1 MPLVDSI
8 QTPVQ
13 GQPISSNLYGIPVRN
28 AIANLDVRTT
38 ALEANTQKLV
48 KRARRTTN
56 SSTFTSAETPTL
68 RLDDIPVI
76 AGGAYRIM
84 TSQLAV
90 GASASNTNACL
101 IRLRYVFSGAT
112 GTPATTSSSQLAAI
126 RIWQDDAGQINTGA
140 ISAFYFAGS
149 SGYLSLLISGTRT
162 GGGTST
168 MTFYGSGGDAYDLT
182 VEFAGADPGDTGV
195 IL

>member
-1 MPLVDSI
+1 MPLVDTI

-56 SSTFTSAETPTL
+56 SGTFTSAETATL

-90 GASASNTNACL
+90 GSSVAGDSPL
-101 IRLRYVFSGAT
+101 IRIRYAFSGAT
-112 GTPATTSSSQLAAI
+112 GTPATTSSTQLGAI
-126 RIWQDDAGQINTGA
+126 RIYQDSTGQINTGA
-140 ISAFYFAGS
+140 ISCFYFAGS
-149 SGYLSLLISGTRT
+149 SGYISLLLSAQRNT
-162 GGGTST
+162 GGTGTL
-168 MTFYGSGGDAYDLT
+168 TFYGTGGDAYDLT